1 LREVVMR
8 STRVAFA
15 LCMLFAATLA
25 AGRSVAEKDLPAP
38 TLRVFVVRHAQAW
51 KNVPSQLRPR
61 RMSADELDALTP
73 MGLARAEALAK
84 ELAGR
89 DVVAV
94 YSSPARRA
102 QQTAAAIAQSLGLG
116 AAIVSESFRTLDS
129 GSDERLASGSAR
141 MKNWTAGRDPRPEGG
156 ESLADGYARAA
167 SAVAELATKH
177 AGHAVVVVTHGEIA
191 SSLLTKAAGQEL
203 LTGYFQHFP
212 DEGSIHPLV
221 IP

>member
-1 LREVVMR
+1 MR
-8 STRVAFA
+8 STRFAFA

-25 AGRSVAEKDLPAP
+25 AGRSAAEKDLPAP

-51 KNVPSQLRPR
+51 KNVPSQQRPR
-61 RMSADELDALTP
+61 PMSADELDALTP
-73 MGLARAEALAK
+73 KGLARAEALGR

-94 YSSPARRA
+94 YASPARRA
-102 QQTAAAIAQSLGLG
+102 QQTAEAIARALGLG
-116 AAIVSESFRTLDS
+116 APIVSESFRTLDT
-129 GSDERLASGSAR
+129 GSDERLASGSVR
-141 MKNWTAGRDPRPEGG
+141 MKNWKAGRDPRPEGG

-167 SAVAELATKH
+167 SAVAQLATKY

-191 SSLLTKAAGQEL
+191 SSLLTRAAGENL
-203 LTGYFQHFP
+203 LNGYFTHFP
-212 DEGSIHPLV
+212 DEGSIHPLL

>member
-1 LREVVMR
+1 MR
-8 STRVAFA
+8 SMRVAFA

-25 AGRSVAEKDLPAP
+25 AGRSVAEGASPAP

-51 KNVPSQLRPR
+51 KNVPSMLRPR
-61 RMSADELDALTP
+61 PMSADELDALTP
-73 MGLARAEALAK
+73 KGLERAEALGK

-94 YSSPARRA
+94 YASPARRA
-102 QQTAAAIAQSLGLG
+102 QQTAAAIAQSLGLR
-116 AAIVSESFRTLDS
+116 APIVSESFRTLDS
-129 GSDERLASGSAR
+129 GSDERLASGSVR

-167 SAVAELATKH
+167 SAVAELATRH

>member
-1 LREVVMR
+1 MKSKRC
-8 STRVAFA
+8 AFA
-15 LCMLFAATLA
+15 LFVLFMATLA
-25 AGRSVAEKDLPAP
+25 AGRAVTAEPPPAP

-51 KNVPSQLRPR
+51 KNVPSQQRPR
-61 RMSADELDALTP
+61 PMSADELDALTP
-73 MGLARAEALAK
+73 KGLARAEALGK

-94 YSSPARRA
+94 YASPARRA

-116 AAIVSESFRTLDS
+116 APIVSESFRTLDS